1 MKKNIF
7 LLMTCTSLSSFYVT
21 AEASPTPLVN
31 KDEAVQHQGSTRGLN
46 ILDRPEYLKNL
57 ISRSFD
63 TVSSNQKKWLYNGAK
78 HYCILGIDPL
88 SILQEKIK
96 SKPSQKDFYVLDIGA
111 GQFDW
116 GKTTAAEI
124 NSRKDLP
131 NDINVHIISVTG
143 ENYGPVK
150 VHQEGRCKTYDVSAF
165 EIENLQKSLQKV
177 LPELSL
183 ESPVFF
189 DLVVSAYTFMHV
201 HDPVGLFAQ
210 TYDFLRPGEGMM
222 LMHGFPVSFKEHS
235 SHKQWDENLTYLL
248 HKTNAPYVIGKSTEM
263 REIAPFLLK
272 RPDDKPLNLP
282 YKYGGLSTVQI
293 ANSDAKDVAYVLPT
307 VKGIPFNGFIPQ
319 FRDNSVQGDKG
330 LYDWIFEHERN
341 WQEKEISWRPFMK
354 YEPKISETQESSLQ
368 KPNNEE

>member
-7 LLMTCTSLSSFYVT
+7 LLMACTSLSSFYVT

-46 ILDRPEYLKNL
+46 ISDRSEYLKNL

-78 HYCILGIDPL
+78 YYCFLGIDPL

-124 NSRKDLP
+124 NANKDLP

-165 EIENLQKSLQKV
+165 EIENLQKSLQKT

-183 ESPVFF
+183 ESPLFF
-189 DLVVSAYTFMHV
+189 DLVVSAYTFIHV

-210 TYDFLRPGEGMM
+210 TYDLLRPGEGMM
-222 LMHGFPVSFKEHS
+222 LMHGFPVSRS
-235 SHKQWDENLTYLL
+235 INSGVNWDASLTYLL
-248 HKTNAPYVIGKSTEM
+248 HDTKAPYLIGKSTAV

-282 YKYGGLSTVQI
+282 YAYNGITNVEVADAQGKEI
-293 ANSDAKDVAYVLPT
+293 AS
-307 VKGIPFNGFIPQ
+307 VKITYKPLPFNGFIPYLHS
-319 FRDNSVQGDKG
+319 NSVQGDKG
-330 LYDWIFEHERN
+330 LYDWVFEHEKN
-341 WQEKEISWRPFMK
+341 WQERETSWRPFMK
-354 YEPKISETQESSLQ
+354 YEPQISKLQESSDQ
-368 KPNNEE
+368 KLNKEE

>member
-7 LLMTCTSLSSFYVT
+7 LLMICTSLSSFYGL
-21 AEASPTPLVN
+21 AEASQTSLVN
-31 KDEAVQHQGSTRGLN
+31 KDEAFQHQRSTRGLN

-57 ISRSFD
+57 ISQSFE
-63 TVSSNQKKWLYNGAK
+63 TVSSNQKKWLYNGTK

-88 SILQEKIK
+88 TIIQEKIK
-96 SKPSQKDFYVLDIGA
+96 SKPSQKDFYFLDVGA

-124 NSRKDLP
+124 NAQKDLP
-131 NDINVHIISVTG
+131 KDVNVHIISVTG
-143 ENYGPVK
+143 EDYGSIK
-150 VHQEGRCKTYDVSAF
+150 IHQEGRCKTYDIGAF
-165 EIENLQKSLQKV
+165 EIENLQKSLQKI
-177 LPELSL
+177 LPSLSL
-183 ESPVFF
+183 EGPLFF

-210 TYDFLRPGEGMM
+210 TYDLLRPGEGMM
-222 LMHGFPVSFKEHS
+222 LMHGFPVSFNLQRI
-235 SHKQWDENLTYLL
+235 QWDENLTYLL

-307 VKGIPFNGFIPQ
+307 VKDIPFNGFIPQ
-319 FRDNSVQGDKG
+319 IRDNSVQGDKG
-330 LYDWIFEHERN
+330 LYDWVFEHEKN
-341 WQEKEISWRPFMK
+341 WREKEISWRPFMK
-354 YEPKISETQESSLQ
+354 YQPQISKLQESSDQ
-368 KPNNEE
+368 KLNKEE